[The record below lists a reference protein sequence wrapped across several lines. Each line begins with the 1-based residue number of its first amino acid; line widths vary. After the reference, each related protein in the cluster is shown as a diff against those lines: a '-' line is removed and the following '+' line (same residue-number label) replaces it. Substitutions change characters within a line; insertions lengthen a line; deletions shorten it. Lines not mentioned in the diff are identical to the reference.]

1 MSMTDNRNWR
11 DQNTR
16 SNNNQGNHP
25 NNQNGQHGGQ
35 GNGGW
40 NNRPNNQNGQRGGQG
55 NGGWNNRPNNQ
66 NHHSN
71 GQGYGHNANHSNQH
85 SHRPGGQGNGN
96 GNRQSNNTRNQG
108 NDPQDRL
115 NLQGTNLGYLFNR
128 LLYTDETGLRENRGD
143 ANNNLIKNRLSQLYK
158 DSRIQLE
165 RAQAL
170 LAPPEGLVTDTIEL
184 ETQYPGLCVGLGY
197 THGLSVNDDI
207 KNGFFFDHTSGLP
220 IIPASSVKGKLRSAF
235 EEMPEYTLLLLQET
249 EFFANADEATVKA
262 LLNEL
267 FEGEGEKQQPLPMNQ
282 RTVFFDA
289 YPCQCSNQGLL
300 GPDSITPHDEKGLK
314 EPNPIK
320 ILKVKGGVRWRF
332 PFRFATMEEGRKK
345 ALVQV
350 FTQLLM
356 DWGIGAKTN
365 VGYGTLIRCRT

>member
-16 SNNNQGNHP
+16 SNNNQGN
-25 NNQNGQHGGQ
+25 
-35 GNGGW
+35 
-40 NNRPNNQNGQRGGQG
+40 RPNHQNGQRGGQG
-55 NGGWNNRPNNQ
+55 NGGWNDRSNNQ
-66 NHHSN
+66 NHRSN
-71 GQGYGHNANHSNQH
+71 SQGYGHNANNHANHANHSNQQA
-85 SHRPGGQGNGN
+85 HRPGGQGNGT
-96 GNRQSNNTRNQG
+96 RPPNNNHTQG
-108 NDPQDRL
+108 NGVQDQL
-115 NLQGTNLGYLFNR
+115 ELQGTNLGYLFNR
-128 LLYTDETGLRENRGD
+128 LLYTDETGLREYRGQGERNR
-143 ANNNLIKNRLSQLYK
+143 LIKNRLDHLYQ
-158 DSRIQLE
+158 DSRMQLE
-165 RAQAL
+165 RAHAL
-170 LAPPEGLVTDTIEL
+170 LAPPEGMATDIIEL
-184 ETQYPGLCVGLGY
+184 ETQYPGLYVGLGY
-197 THGLSVNDDI
+197 AHGLPGSNDDI
-207 KNGFFFDHTSGLP
+207 KNGFFFDHTTGLP
-220 IIPASSVKGKLRSAF
+220 IVPASSVKGKLRSAF

-249 EFFANADEATVKA
+249 KFFANADEATVKA

-300 GPDSITPHDEKGLK
+300 GPDSITPHDEKGLQ

-320 ILKVKGGVRWRF
+320 MLKVKGGVRWRF
-332 PFRFATMEEGRKK
+332 PFRFAPMEEGRKE